1 MLALPQLS
9 LASGMAGSL
18 MTSRKGPGLKLW
30 CIAALLVAAMA
41 WTGGGWAQT
50 VYKWVDRNGV
60 TQYSSS
66 PPPAGASGVVV
77 PVPPPPSAEA
87 ASQAKAAAQ
96 RASDEAKRLEAER
109 LREQADTQFK
119 DDAARRSAA
128 GRLQRC
134 AKARE
139 QLDLLMKPAPVY
151 RHNERGERIYL
162 EDSAR
167 DAEIARLRSEV
178 AMYCSSAD
186 EMQKLQDAATRQQAT
201 SAAQRAK
208 CNEAREQLRDLQAD
222 PSRLAAADIE
232 DAQRRVRLLCGGGP

>member
-1 MLALPQLS
+1 MV
-9 LASGMAGSL
+9 
-18 MTSRKGPGLKLW
+18 SRKRPGRSLS
-30 CIAALLVAAMA
+30 CIAALLLSAMA
-41 WTGGGWAQT
+41 WTGSTWAQT

-77 PVPPPPSAEA
+77 PVPPSPSAEA

-96 RASDEAKRLEAER
+96 RASDEAKRREADR
-109 LREQADTQFK
+109 LREQADKQLK
-119 DDAARRSAA
+119 DDAARSSAVN
-128 GRLQRC
+128 RLQRC

-139 QLDLLMKPAPVY
+139 QLDVLTKPAPVY
-151 RHNERGERIYL
+151 RQNERGERIYL

-167 DAEIARLRSEV
+167 DAEIVRLRSEV

-186 EMQKLQDAATRQQAT
+186 EMQNLQDAATRQRAT

-208 CNEAREQLRDLQAD
+208 CNEAQELLRDLQAE
-222 PSRLAAADIE
+222 PSRLSAADIE
-232 DAQRRVRLLCGGGP
+232 AARQRVRLLCGGGP